1 MNPHSNCTP
10 TKKALYQRQRR
21 ADPERRSLEQSSD
34 TVRRAIVRTDQA
46 VREHES
52 ERHTAARDEPGARE
66 QVQSFN
72 TVRRAIAREEPGVRE
87 HESGCLAYGP
97 GIRILLW

>member
-34 TVRRAIVRTDQA
+34 SVRRAIVRTDQA
-46 VREHES
+46 VRDHES
-52 ERHTAARDEPGARE
+52 EQRTA
-66 QVQSFN
+66 
-72 TVRRAIAREEPGVRE
+72 AREEPGVRE
-87 HESGCLAYGP
+87 QEQSANTL
-97 GIRILLW
+97 R